1 MEASFLPP
9 MLLFD
14 SGGAGGKHSICMEN
28 CAVFLYLSANAG
40 KKPDGIVFTMQ
51 ALSIQ
56 FGALL

>member
-9 MLLFD
+9 MLPFD
-14 SGGAGGKHSICMEN
+14 SGGAGGRHSICMEN

-40 KKPDGIVFTMQ
+40 KEPDGSVFTMQ